1 MENGIVDLKEKS
13 EYFVD
18 YMLLNW
24 KESELIAILEDFEKS
39 KYKKLHKD
47 RKKEIE
53 AILKDFDLKYSQRD
67 KIAIYVKQHLM
78 YYVLQGF
85 HTIMKKIE

>member
-1 MENGIVDLKEKS
+1 MDLKEKS

-39 KYKKLHKD
+39 KYKKLNKE
-47 RKKEIE
+47 RKKEME

-67 KIAIYVKQHLM
+67 KIAIYMKQHLM

-85 HTIMKKIE
+85 HTIMKRIE

>member
-1 MENGIVDLKEKS
+1 MDLKEKT

-24 KESELIAILEDFEKS
+24 KESQLIAILEDFEKGN
-39 KYKKLHKD
+39 YKKLNKE
-47 RKKEIE
+47 RKEEIE
-53 AILKDFDLKYSQRD
+53 AILSDFDLKYSQRD
-67 KIAIYVKQHLM
+67 KIAIYMKQHLM

-85 HTIMKKIE
+85 HTIMKRIE

>member
-1 MENGIVDLKEKS
+1 MDLKEKS

-24 KESELIAILEDFEKS
+24 KESQLIAILEDFEKS
-39 KYKKLHKD
+39 KYKKLNKE

-53 AILKDFDLKYSQRD
+53 AILLDFDLKYGQRD
-67 KIAIYVKQHLM
+67 KIAIYMKQHLM

-85 HTIMKKIE
+85 HSIMKKIEE

>member
-1 MENGIVDLKEKS
+1 MDLKEKS

-39 KYKKLHKD
+39 RLHKD

-53 AILKDFDLKYSQRD
+53 AILRDFDLKYSQRD
-67 KIAIYVKQHLM
+67 KIAIYMKQHLM

-85 HTIMKKIE
+85 HSIMKRID

>member
-1 MENGIVDLKEKS
+1 MDLQEKT

-24 KESELIAILEDFEKS
+24 KESQLIAILEDFEKGN
-39 KYKKLHKD
+39 YKKLNKE
-47 RKKEIE
+47 RKEEIE
-53 AILKDFDLKYSQRD
+53 AILSDFDLKYSQRD
-67 KIAIYVKQHLM
+67 KIAIYMKQHLM

-85 HTIMKKIE
+85 HTIMKRIE

>member
-1 MENGIVDLKEKS
+1 MDLKEKS
-13 EYFVD
+13 EYMVD

-24 KESELIAILEDFEKS
+24 KESQLIAILEDFEKS
-39 KYKKLHKD
+39 KYKRIPKE
-47 RKKEIE
+47 RKEEIG

-67 KIAIYVKQHLM
+67 KIAIYMKQHLL

-85 HTIMKKIE
+85 HSIIRKVE

>member
-1 MENGIVDLKEKS
+1 MDLKEKT

-24 KESELIAILEDFEKS
+24 KESQLIAILEDFEKAQ
-39 KYKKLHKD
+39 YKKLNKQ
-47 RKKEIE
+47 RKEEIE
-53 AILKDFDLKYSQRD
+53 AILSDFDLKYSQRD
-67 KIAIYVKQHLM
+67 KIAIYIKQHLM

-85 HTIMKKIE
+85 HSIMKKIE

>member
-1 MENGIVDLKEKS
+1 MDLKEKS
-13 EYFVD
+13 EYMVD

-39 KYKKLHKD
+39 NYKRLPKE

-53 AILKDFDLKYSQRD
+53 AILLDFDLKYSQRD
-67 KIAIYVKQHLM
+67 KIAIYMKQHLL

-85 HTIMKKIE
+85 HSIMKKIE

>member
-1 MENGIVDLKEKS
+1 MDLKEKS
-13 EYFVD
+13 EYFTD

-24 KESELIAILEDFEKS
+24 KESQLIAILEDFEKAQ
-39 KYKKLHKD
+39 YKKLNKE

-53 AILKDFDLKYSQRD
+53 SILLDFDLKYSQRD
-67 KIAIYVKQHLM
+67 KIAIYMKQHLM

-85 HTIMKKIE
+85 HSIMKKIE

>member
-1 MENGIVDLKEKS
+1 MDLKEKT

-24 KESELIAILEDFEKS
+24 KESQLIAILEDFEKGN
-39 KYKKLHKD
+39 YKKLNKE
-47 RKKEIE
+47 RKEEIE
-53 AILKDFDLKYSQRD
+53 AILSDFDLKYSQRD
-67 KIAIYVKQHLM
+67 KIAIYMKQHLL

-85 HTIMKKIE
+85 HSIMKRVE